1 MHIHENIY
9 VCIYMYPVYENI
21 NVFFFISKLL
31 KAFFIQ
37 KMITSSTVLLL
48 FFLQHVPL
56 NSIGIPVIS
65 NKSPNCCNLSL
76 TLWIS
81 MLYIT
86 QNALFRIQSTIFWI
100 EKYKKEMT
108 LLMECM
114 MGKLILNVCFRALS
128 RFVSTKGDFSTW
140 KGSRLTA
147 GAILDQGRESWIL
160 VKIS

>member
-21 NVFFFISKLL
+21 HVFFHIKTAESIFHTENDNSINCPIVI
-31 KAFFIQ
+31 F
-37 KMITSSTVLLL
+37 SSTCAFKFYV
-48 FFLQHVPL
+48 
-56 NSIGIPVIS
+56 PVIS

-76 TLWIS
+76 TLWTS

-100 EKYKKEMT
+100 QKYKKEMT

-114 MGKLILNVCFRALS
+114 MGKLILNLCFRALS